1 MRTTLRGAVAV
12 LAASAAAL
20 AMTAVPAS
28 AITGGEP
35 DGNGHPNVG
44 MILFYEDGGRYRCSA
59 TLVNEYTLITAAH
72 CVATDGYTLV
82 TFKSVVAEQ
91 APSGLPAAA
100 DPEAGFTQAE
110 IEAAGYVAGIAEA
123 HPDYSD
129 FTDLK
134 NWNDVAVVHL
144 ATPVTGIAPAT
155 LAPQNFLEKY
165 RPASILNKTLFELVG
180 YGTEV
185 RKPDSGPQKPTP
197 QSYPLIRR
205 VAYSPGQK
213 MTDQIVQ
220 MNGNINDT
228 RGTGGTCFGDSG
240 GPSFLGGYLVTVTS
254 YGYTDNCR
262 YLGGYQRVDIPGVY
276 SWLQAELQERP
287 AA

>member
-1 MRTTLRGAVAV
+1 MRKLLRGGI
-12 LAASAAAL
+12 AAL
-20 AMTAVPAS
+20 AVSVATLAAAAVPSS
-28 AITGGEP
+28 AITGGAP

-44 MILFYEDGGRYRCSA
+44 IIVFYEDGGRFRCSA
-59 TLVNEYTLITAAH
+59 TLVNPDTLITAAH
-72 CVATDGYTLV
+72 CVATAGYTAV
-82 TFKSVVAEQ
+82 SFRSTIAEQ
-91 APSGLPAAA
+91 PPSGFPVAA
-100 DPEAGFTQAE
+100 DPNAGYTEAE
-110 IEAAGYVAGIAEA
+110 ITAAGLYAGLAVA

-129 FTDLK
+129 FTDMK

-144 ATPVTGIAPAT
+144 SHPVQGITPARVAPT
-155 LAPQNFLEKY
+155 NFLEAF
-165 RPASILNKTLFELVG
+165 RPANILNKTLFELVG

-185 RKPDSGPQKPTP
+185 RKPDAGPQKPTP
-197 QSYPLIRR
+197 MSYPLIRR

-262 YLGGYQRVDIPGVY
+262 YLGGYQRVDIPGVQ
-276 SWLQAELQERP
+276 SWLASQGVTTG
-287 AA
+287 

>member
-35 DGNGHPNVG
+35 DGDGHPNVG
-44 MILFYEDGGRYRCSA
+44 MILFYEDSGGYRCSA
-59 TLVNEYTLITAAH
+59 TLVNEYTLVTAAH

-91 APSGLPAAA
+91 PPSGLPAAA

-144 ATPVTGIAPAT
+144 ATPVTGITPAA

-165 RPASILNKTLFELVG
+165 RPASVLNKTLFELVG

-220 MNGNINDT
+220 MNGNIHDT

-276 SWLQAELQERP
+276 SWLQQELQVRP
-287 AA
+287 